1 MYRIGT
7 KGTGLVKG
15 HFLGRWLRGYGR
27 YMKYKEYLKT
37 ITGDEI
43 VQERLRIINY
53 FDEFGPKATRQA
65 FGFGRSTIYLW
76 KKTYAD
82 SRSNAA
88 SLIPKSR
95 RPKRV
100 RQMILDGRVVSFLRN
115 IRENNYRLGKEKIKP
130 LLDLYCLEAGIKSI
144 STSLIGKIIKRKN
157 LFFKRSGRIYHDP
170 GRIRPQPQTK
180 RERIPK
186 GYKSLTAGQLLQLDT
201 IVRFDLGT
209 KRYLM
214 TAIDLF
220 SRFSFALAY
229 RKLSSQVALDFFKKL
244 EAVTPFKIQA
254 VKTDNGLE
262 FLKDFDDY
270 LRQKGIFHYFSYP
283 RTPKSNAFIER
294 FNRTI
299 QEEFVEENTEYI
311 EDTPTFNEKL
321 IDYLLYYNQVRPHK
335 SLELKS
341 PLQYLVCEQVLS
353 RMSVTHTN
361 S

>member
-7 KGTGLVKG
+7 KGTAPIRG
-15 HFLGRWLRGYGR
+15 HFLGRWIRGYGR

-37 ITGDEI
+37 ITDHE
-43 VQERLRIINY
+43 VVEERLRIIRY
-53 FDEFGPKATRQA
+53 FDEFGPKPTRQA
-65 FGFGRSTIYLW
+65 FGFGRSTVYAW
-76 KKTYAD
+76 KKAYVD
-82 SRSNAA
+82 SRSNPS

-95 RPKRV
+95 RPKSV
-100 RQMILDGRVVSFLRN
+100 RQMILDERVLSFLKN

-130 LLDLYCLEAGIKSI
+130 LLDLYCLETGIKSI
-144 STSLIGKIIKRKN
+144 STSLIGKVIKRRN
-157 LFFKRSGRIYHDP
+157 LFFKRSGRIYHNP
-170 GRIRPQPQTK
+170 GRVQSRSQVR

-186 GYKSLTAGQLLQLDT
+186 GYKSLVAGQCLQLDT

-209 KRYLM
+209 RRYLL

-229 RKLSSQVALDFFKKL
+229 QKLSSQIALDFFKKL
-244 EAVTPFKIQA
+244 EVVTPFKIKA

-270 LRQKGIFHYFSYP
+270 LRKKGIVHYFSYP

-299 QEEFVEENTEYI
+299 QEEFVEENTEYL
-311 EDTPTFNEKL
+311 EDTLTFNEKL
-321 IDYLLYYNQVRPHK
+321 IDYLLYYNQIRPHK
-335 SLELKS
+335 SLDLKS
-341 PLQYLVCEQVLS
+341 PLQYLVYEQVLS
-353 RMSVTHTN
+353 RMSVTHTQV
-361 S
+361 